1 MSPNMLQNLS
11 LEKFQSM
18 YLNPTTLSVAINIVF
33 FLVLAVVLKYS
44 RDSKITILFE
54 LCYEKMYDFFI
65 DILWKESKLW
75 VLTYVIA
82 LFFLILFFN
91 LQSVAVEFLA
101 PIVGISPEG
110 TFLIEHYIVPA
121 SSDINFNVAMSL
133 VSIGIL
139 IFVQFSSL
147 WIKNFF
153 KTYVPVTGN
162 NYLTVER
169 GNKNIFL
176 YVLNYIPVKIFD
188 IVISMFLGFL
198 ELLWLIAKIASL
210 SFRLFWNMTSGA
222 VLLAMSVVA
231 LSNTTNTWFG
241 FSFPVWLPVLIY
253 MQELLIGWI
262 QALVFAL
269 LVAIFIKVSTE
280 A

>member
-169 GNKNIFL
+169 GDKNIFL